1 MREITI
7 LECLRIRAKVFGSI
21 FWGEKLLRNFSVFT
35 SKVLCLRIG
44 TPRNFSL
51 HLLVKTINNQ
61 YLYLMSCKRTPK
73 SILAM
78 APVLAKQSRRDA
90 EPRFLLLQNFLL
102 KLAISQYPPIS
113 PGKTNNWRT
122 KDAFSSRKACYPTR
136 ISSDLND
143 PYKKI
148 RLILSVSRLTTWVM
162 KWKKV

>member
-1 MREITI
+1 MTKTFVSQRSASDKKTHS
-7 LECLRIRAKVFGSI
+7 CGNCRSRHDARNNYIRVFADSSKS
-21 FWGEKLLRNFSVFT
+21 FWVHFLGRKISVFT

-78 APVLAKQSRRDA
+78 ARVLGKQSRRDA

-113 PGKTNNWRT
+113 PGKTNN
-122 KDAFSSRKACYPTR
+122 
-136 ISSDLND
+136 
-143 PYKKI
+143 
-148 RLILSVSRLTTWVM
+148 
-162 KWKKV
+162 